1 VALIGEKHVHRITIA
16 VLIQYPRVQ
25 GYDEVVAIFFL
36 LAQLVILSMLSE
48 LSGSGGHIR
57 PLMRPMGQL
66 IPLTFQ

>member
-1 VALIGEKHVHRITIA
+1 VALIGEKHVYRITRA

-25 GYDEVVAIFFL
+25 GYDEVMALFFL
-36 LAQLVILSMLSE
+36 LPQLVILSMLSE
-48 LSGSGGHIR
+48 LSGSGGYIS